1 MSDRGVPVTS
11 ERSGAARTGLE
22 SLALHGGR
30 PVRERILPYGRQI
43 IEQRDLDAVT
53 EVLRSD
59 WLTTGPVVEEFE
71 RGFAAFVGAAH
82 AVAVNSGT
90 AALHAAA
97 FGAGV
102 RAGDEVIV
110 PALTFAASANCAR
123 YLGADVVFAD
133 VRADTLTIDIASV
146 KKALSSR
153 TKAIVAVDYGGQPAD
168 LDELLDIAESRG
180 LTLIEDAA
188 HGIGSSYR
196 NRSVGAIA
204 DFTTFSLHPVKQ
216 MTTGEGGIVTTQ
228 DPALAARLRAFRS
241 HGIATDARQREAEGA
256 WYYEM
261 SMLGYNYRLTDF
273 QSALGLSQLSR
284 LPGWLERRRQLA
296 QRYSAALASYPGVTP
311 LTVLP
316 DRSSSWHLYVVRF
329 DRDAFTT
336 TRTEIFAAMRA
347 ENIGVNVH
355 YIPVPWHP
363 YYAKLGYERGGWPA
377 AEAAYEEILT
387 LPLWAGMTDGDADDV
402 VAAIGKVHAAFAR

>member
-1 MSDRGVPVTS
+1 M
-11 ERSGAARTGLE
+11 
-22 SLALHGGR
+22 
-30 PVRERILPYGRQI
+30 RERMLPYGHQMI
-43 IEQRDLDAVT
+43 DQGDVDAVVN
-53 EVLRSD
+53 VLRSD

-71 RGFAAFVGAAH
+71 QAFAAFVGAEH
-82 AVAVNSGT
+82 AVALSNGT

-97 FGAGV
+97 FVAGV
-102 RAGDEVIV
+102 GPGDEVIV

-133 VRADTLTIDIASV
+133 VLPDTLNIDVASV
-146 KKALSSR
+146 KKALSPR

-168 LDELLDIAESRG
+168 LDELLDIADSCE
-180 LTLIEDAA
+180 LVVIEDAA
-188 HGIGSSYR
+188 HGIGSSYKG
-196 NRSVGAIA
+196 RSVGTIS

-216 MTTGEGGIVTTQ
+216 MTTGEGGIVTTA
-228 DPALAARLRAFRS
+228 DPDLAACLRAFRS

-284 LPGWLERRRQLA
+284 LSGWLERRQRLA
-296 QRYSAALASYPGVTP
+296 QRYSAALADYPGVTP
-311 LTVLP
+311 LAVLP
-316 DRSSSWHLYVVRF
+316 DRSSSWHLYTVRF
-329 DRDAFTT
+329 DRAAFST

-363 YYAKLGYERGGWPA
+363 YYAELGYERGGWPA
-377 AEAAYEEILT
+377 AEEVYEEILT
-387 LPLWAGMTDGDADDV
+387 LPLWAGMTDDDADDV
-402 VAAIGKVHAAFAR
+402 VAAIAKVHAAFAR